1 MTSVHGLTRF
11 DLHFHTMISR
21 QLPFSEAHL
30 LQMLDGAVSN
40 GIGTIAITDHIE
52 SADYG
57 TVRGYMRRTFRF
69 EQGGYDVRGL
79 RVFPG
84 TEVQTS
90 EDIHVLF
97 LGLEEK
103 LDELHHRME
112 PMIRSGHYPSL
123 KELFSRSASLEL
135 LTMWAHPF
143 RETGTDGARSLR
155 DLADE
160 EDLPHFDAVDL
171 NAKDIYLH
179 GELMVSHVRTA
190 AAERGLPVVGGSDA
204 HHPSQ
209 VGSVYNSCER
219 PVVTFEELRD
229 AIKAGALKPHMSR
242 HLQSKVADAQQFK
255 ERVLEEALPGR
266 NH

>member
-1 MTSVHGLTRF
+1 MTSVHGLAKF

-30 LQMLDGAVSN
+30 RQMLDGAMSN

-57 TVRGYMRRTFRF
+57 TVRSYMRKTFSFNR
-69 EQGGYDVRGL
+69 GGYDVRGL

-97 LGLEEK
+97 LGAEEE
-103 LDELHHRME
+103 LDELHRRME

-123 KELFSRSASLEL
+123 RELFSRSGTLEL
-135 LTMWAHPF
+135 LTIWAHPF

-160 EDLPHFDAVDL
+160 EDIPHFDAIDL
-171 NAKDIYLH
+171 NAKDIYLY
-179 GELMVSHVRTA
+179 GEQMAAHVRTA
-190 AAERGLPVVGGSDA
+190 AAEEGLPVVGGSDA

-219 PVVTFEELRD
+219 PVVTFEDLRD
-229 AIKAGALKPHMSR
+229 AIKAGAFRPHVCR
-242 HLQSKVADAQQFK
+242 ELQSKVAEAQQFK

-266 NH
+266 NQ

>member
-1 MTSVHGLTRF
+1 MTSDNGPAKL

-21 QLPFSEAHL
+21 QLPFSEDHL

-57 TVRGYMRRTFRF
+57 TVRSYMRRTFPF
-69 EQGGYDVRGL
+69 TQGGYDVRGL

-90 EDIHVLF
+90 EGIHVLF
-97 LGLEEK
+97 LGLEEE
-103 LDELHHRME
+103 LDELHRRME
-112 PMIRSGHYPSL
+112 PMIQTGYYPSL
-123 KELFSRSASLEL
+123 RELFARSSSLEL
-135 LTMWAHPF
+135 LTVWAHPF
-143 RETGTDGARSLR
+143 RETGTDGVRFLR

-160 EDLPHFDAVDL
+160 EDLPHFDALDL

-179 GELMVSHVRTA
+179 GEQMVSHVQTA
-190 AAERGLPVVGGSDA
+190 AVGQGLPVVGGSDA

-219 PVVTFEELRD
+219 PVVTFEELRA
-229 AIKAGALKPHMSR
+229 AIEAGALTPHVSR
-242 HLQSKVADAQQFK
+242 ELQSKVAEAQEFK
-255 ERVLEEALPGR
+255 KRVLEEALPGR
-266 NH
+266 TH